1 MATSVFSQ
9 CRDSYLV
16 SSDPSLLSLSSVS
29 NALAD
34 PQCGSPKNNSL
45 AVLEKILSE
54 SFCLGLY
61 RPIDPTMSA
70 EPNSFKQI
78 GLTRLLTDHVTFA
91 IIADVYVLPEE
102 RGKGLGRW
110 LLQFV
115 EDVLKPKDNTLRR
128 AILFCNEGPL
138 EQFYEKELGMTR
150 WALEPVGGLVMMH
163 REGQGSGVG
172 KH

>member
-1 MATSVFSQ
+1 
-9 CRDSYLV
+9 
-16 SSDPSLLSLSSVS
+16 
-29 NALAD
+29 
-34 PQCGSPKNNSL
+34 
-45 AVLEKILSE
+45 
-54 SFCLGLY
+54 
-61 RPIDPTMSA
+61 MSA

-150 WALEPVGGLVMMH
+150 WALEPVGVYYVWTRG
-163 REGQGSGVG
+163 RQGYGVLRVNILDADRQAKPMRHMARFHTSSKG
-172 KH
+172 SIDAKVQKTRLGSRQTDP